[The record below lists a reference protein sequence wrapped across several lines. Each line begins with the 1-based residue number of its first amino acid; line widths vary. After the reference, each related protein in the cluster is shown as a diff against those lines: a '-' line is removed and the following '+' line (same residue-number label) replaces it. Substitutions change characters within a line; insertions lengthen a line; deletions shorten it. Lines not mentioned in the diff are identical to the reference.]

1 MEDKEREETVWNR
14 DDERVAGSRQ
24 SHQTADRDGVNRNG
38 RSGFLGS
45 WTRVEKKWDH
55 DLFEEANKSPAR
67 ANEDEQVAKVEAL
80 LAS

>member
-1 MEDKEREETVWNR
+1 MMKELQEA
-14 DDERVAGSRQ
+14 DRVIKL

>member
-14 DDERVAGSRQ
+14 DDERVAGSRL

-55 DLFEEANKSPAR
+55 DLFE
-67 ANEDEQVAKVEAL
+67 
-80 LAS
+80 